1 MAQFDVHRN
10 PNPSADVRPYLL
22 DVQSDL
28 IGRLPTRVVVPLA
41 LASQFTAARHLN
53 PIFEI
58 EGQRVVMS
66 TAEIAG
72 IARSAIGEKVAS
84 LDAQRSEIVGAID
97 FLVTGV

>member
-10 PNPSADVRPYLL
+10 PNASSDVRPYLL

-41 LASQFTAARHLN
+41 LVGQFGAARHLN
-53 PIFEI
+53 PIFEV
-58 EGQRVVMS
+58 EGRDVVMS

-72 IARSAIGEKVAS
+72 IPRGAIGEKVAS
-84 LDAQRSEIVGAID
+84 LDAQRSEIIAAID
-97 FLVTGV
+97 FLITGI

>member
-10 PNPSADVRPYLL
+10 PNLSADIRPYLL

-41 LASQFTAARHLN
+41 PAGQFTAARHLN
-53 PIFEI
+53 PIFEV
-58 EGQRVVMS
+58 EGRPVVMS

-72 IARSAIGEKVAS
+72 VPLGAIGEKVGS
-84 LDAQRSEIVGAID
+84 LDAQRSEIIAAID
-97 FLVTGV
+97 FLITGI